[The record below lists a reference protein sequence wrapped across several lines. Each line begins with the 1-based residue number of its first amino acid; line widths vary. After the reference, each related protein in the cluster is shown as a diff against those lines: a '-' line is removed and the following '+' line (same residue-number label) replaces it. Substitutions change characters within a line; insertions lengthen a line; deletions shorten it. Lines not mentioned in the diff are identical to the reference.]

1 MDRATYESQKAF
13 AGDKIPSMQRR
24 CVDNDYTERR
34 MYMITMV
41 TEGRKALF
49 GEVTG
54 RSEATEPSPD
64 APHIVLTRLGEAV
77 AQAWHDIST
86 YHPEVEVVALQMMP
100 DHLHGILFV
109 KEKMEKPL
117 GKVLLGFKQGC
128 NKAFR
133 ELLPTKLSMLLYYS
147 NKQNSNKQTRLS
159 LLLYHSN
166 PQKLQTASTACS
178 SPRAT
183 TTASYSAK
191 ASWSD
196 GCIT

>member
-1 MDRATYESQKAF
+1 
-13 AGDKIPSMQRR
+13 
-24 CVDNDYTERR
+24 

-41 TEGRKALF
+41 TEGRRPLF
-49 GEVTG
+49 GEVAG

-133 ELLPTKLSMLLYYS
+133 ELLPTDYAHQVEYVAVLQQQT
-147 NKQNSNKQTRLS
+147 KQQ
-159 LLLYHSN
+159 
-166 PQKLQTASTACS
+166 PPKLQTASAACS

-183 TTASYSAK
+183 TTAYSSAEVN
-191 ASWSD
+191 WSD

>member
-13 AGDKIPSMQRR
+13 AGDKIASMQRR

-41 TEGRKALF
+41 TEERKPLF
-49 GEVTG
+49 GEVVG
-54 RSEATEPSPD
+54 QSEAVEPSPD
-64 APHIVLTRLGEAV
+64 APHIVLSRLGGAV
-77 AQAWHDIST
+77 ANAWQSISS

-133 ELLPTKLSMLLYYS
+133 ELMPTEY
-147 NKQNSNKQTRLS
+147 
-159 LLLYHSN
+159 
-166 PQKLQTASTACS
+166 
-178 SPRAT
+178 
-183 TTASYSAK
+183 AK
-191 ASWSD
+191 AV
-196 GCIT
+196 